1 MLLWKLCARKIVG
14 KKKGENAMKMFN
26 KRSLAWLCSVLMLVS
41 LLSATVVLSAQ
52 AATVD
57 YVYSGNYV
65 YNWGQREEV
74 ATFMSP
80 MAEAWYEKN
89 NTSYEELSAL
99 AGASG
104 TANVPSSALYKQL
117 QTLMK
122 SNHKNET
129 SYADTKDLFRYTD
142 CQNSG
147 GKISSFYSGRE
158 IGPSWDGAWNR
169 EHTWPNSKGDA
180 SGNGENDIIMLR
192 PTSTSENS
200 SRGNKAYGESSGFY
214 HPNSESGG
222 QYDLR
227 GDVARIMLFVYC
239 RWGNTGMMWG
249 SSGVMESLSVL
260 LKWVEED
267 PVDTWELGR
276 NDAAQSITGTRNVF
290 VDYPELIFT
299 LFGTVVPSDYPSPS
313 GNGAAVDYTVTATVN
328 NSAYGSVTVSGKN
341 VTAIPKS
348 GYEAASY
355 DILSGSASVVR
366 NGNVFV
372 VNADA
377 DVSIRINFAP
387 RELKTVQFVEGSA
400 VAGSQEVYSGDAIT
414 LPAHSGKPDAG
425 VTFVGWVEAQVADT
439 TDLPAFYTAGSKYTV
454 FGDTLLYALYSRNEE
469 GGASNSN
476 IFEPYSGAL
485 TEGDYLVVFEGGAM
499 TAALTGQG
507 RLQVTAV
514 TETNGNIIADASIV
528 WHFAPNGS
536 NWTMY
541 NTAAKVYAGGSGV
554 KNKAALL
561 TSPTD
566 FALWTP
572 AVKSTGY
579 EFTNVG
585 NNNKGVNPLLRRNAD
600 IGFATYATNTNVGG
614 PNKLYKRA
622 SGTTYYYTGAYV
634 PCDHDYVESA
644 GQGASCGE
652 DGSVTYRCTLCGHEY
667 TEAIPA
673 TGEHNYA
680 DTVVKYEPTCGAVGV
695 LTYICTE
702 CGDSYDEPIPATG
715 EHVYEDD
722 LDEECD
728 ECGDLRELP
737 EKPTYEQGDINGD
750 GKVNNRDLGILQR
763 YLNGGQATAIEEML
777 DVNGDG
783 KVNNRDLG
791 ILQRILNA

>member
-1 MLLWKLCARKIVG
+1 MTMKILG
-14 KKKGENAMKMFN
+14 
-26 KRSLAWLCSVLMLVS
+26 KRSLAWLTSLLMLVS
-41 LLSATVVLSAQ
+41 LLSAVVVLPAQ

-65 YNWGQREEV
+65 YNWGTRETV

-80 MAEAWYEKN
+80 MAEEWYEKN
-89 NTSYEELSAL
+89 DTSYEELSAL
-99 AGASG
+99 AGSS
-104 TANVPSSALYKQL
+104 TRDNVPSSALYQELK
-117 QTLMK
+117 TLMK
-122 SNHKNET
+122 SNHTYETNYDATKN
-129 SYADTKDLFRYTD
+129 LFRYTD

-147 GKISSFYSGRE
+147 GKISSFYSGKE

-249 SSGVMESLSVL
+249 AAGVMESLPIL

-299 LFGTVVPSDYPSPS
+299 LFGAVVPSDYPSPS
-313 GNGAAVDYTVTATVN
+313 GNGAAVDYTVTASVN
-328 NSAYGSVTVSGKN
+328 NGAYGSVTVSGKN
-341 VTAIPKS
+341 VTAIPKA
-348 GYEAASY
+348 GYEAVDY
-355 DILSGSASVVR
+355 TILSGSASVVR
-366 NGNVFV
+366 SGNIFV
-372 VNADA
+372 VTADA

-387 RELKTVQFVEGSA
+387 RQLKTVQFVEGSA
-400 VAGSQEVYSGDAIT
+400 VAGSQEIYSGDDLT
-414 LPAHSGKPDAG
+414 LPAHSGKLDAG
-425 VTFVGWVEAQVADT
+425 ITFVGWVEAQVADT

-454 FGDTLLYALYSRNEE
+454 FGDVILYALYSRNEA
-469 GGASNSN
+469 GGDSNSN
-476 IFEPYSGAL
+476 VFEPYTGAL
-485 TEGDYLVVFEGGAM
+485 TEGDYLVVFDGGAM

-507 RLQVTAV
+507 RMQVTAV

-561 TSPTD
+561 TSVTD

-572 AVKSTGY
+572 SVKSTGY

-585 NNNKGVNPLLRRNAD
+585 NSNKGVNPLLRRNAD

-622 SGTTYYYTGAYV
+622 SGTTYYYTGTYV
-634 PCDHDYVESA
+634 PCAHEYVESEVVYEPT
-644 GQGASCGE
+644 CGS
-652 DGSVTYRCTLCGHEY
+652 DGELLYICTDCGYSY

-673 TGEHNYA
+673 TGEHDFESY
-680 DTVVKYEPTCGAVGV
+680 VIYEPTCGAYGEMG
-695 LTYICTE
+695 YECIE
-702 CGDSYDEPIPATG
+702 CGDGYSEPIPATG

-722 LDEECD
+722 YDEECD
-728 ECGDLRELP
+728 ECGDLRDVP
-737 EKPTYEQGDINGD
+737 EKPLYQQGDLNGD
-750 GKVNNRDLGILQR
+750 GAVNNRDLALIQR
-763 YLNGGQATAIEEML
+763 YLNNWEVIVVEEML

-783 KVNNRDLG
+783 DVNNRDLG
-791 ILQRILNA
+791 ALQRILNS